1 METNTERT
9 GVAMGLNRN
18 ADEVEGMGLGENEAR
33 SETVSASNDTV
44 GQTSHATEP
53 HHDENPTDGFDGGAP
68 QAAADVTDAGREAE
82 RRTLDD
88 ETDRPDF

>member
-1 METNTERT
+1 
-9 GVAMGLNRN
+9 MGLNRN
-18 ADEVEGMGLGENEAR
+18 ADEVEGMRLGENENR
-33 SETVSASNDTV
+33 SEAVTASNDTV

-53 HHDENPTDGFDGGAP
+53 RRDEVPADDFDGGAP

>member
-1 METNTERT
+1 MR
-9 GVAMGLNRN
+9 
-18 ADEVEGMGLGENEAR
+18 LGENENR
-33 SETVSASNDTV
+33 SEAVTASNDTV

-53 HHDENPTDGFDGGAP
+53 RRDEVPADDFDGGAP

>member
-1 METNTERT
+1 
-9 GVAMGLNRN
+9 MGLNRN

-33 SETVSASNDTV
+33 SETVTDVNEVVGDSAR
-44 GQTSHATEP
+44 QAEP
-53 HHDENPTDGFDGGAP
+53 APQSSTADEGNGGFDGGASQP
-68 QAAADVTDAGREAE
+68 AADVTDAGREAE

>member
-1 METNTERT
+1 
-9 GVAMGLNRN
+9 MGLNRN

-53 HHDENPTDGFDGGAP
+53 RRDENPTDGFDGGAP

>member
-1 METNTERT
+1 
-9 GVAMGLNRN
+9 
-18 ADEVEGMGLGENEAR
+18 MGLGENEAR

-53 HHDENPTDGFDGGAP
+53 RRDENPTDGFDGGAP

>member
-1 METNTERT
+1 
-9 GVAMGLNRN
+9 MGLNRN

-68 QAAADVTDAGREAE
+68 QAAADVTDAGREAD
-82 RRTLDD
+82 RQATDD
-88 ETDRPDF
+88 ETDRLGPDNRY